1 MSGDVTILLHKGR
14 LQFDD
19 KTEAEL
25 AHTHTN
31 THTYT
36 DTHTQVERVRK

>member
-31 THTYT
+31 THIHRHS
-36 DTHTQVERVRK
+36 HTG